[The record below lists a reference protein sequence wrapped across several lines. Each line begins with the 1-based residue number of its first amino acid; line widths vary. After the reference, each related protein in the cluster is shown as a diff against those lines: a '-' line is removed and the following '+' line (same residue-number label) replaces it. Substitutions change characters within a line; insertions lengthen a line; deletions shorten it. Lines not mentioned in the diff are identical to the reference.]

1 MEHLT
6 RQVRLVYA
14 SKKNQ
19 CSYWW
24 GVGVGGLVVMVDSL
38 NV

>member
-1 MEHLT
+1 MERLP

-14 SKKNQ
+14 SNTH
-19 CSYWW
+19 S
-24 GVGVGGLVVMVDSL
+24 GGGGGGGLVLMVDSL